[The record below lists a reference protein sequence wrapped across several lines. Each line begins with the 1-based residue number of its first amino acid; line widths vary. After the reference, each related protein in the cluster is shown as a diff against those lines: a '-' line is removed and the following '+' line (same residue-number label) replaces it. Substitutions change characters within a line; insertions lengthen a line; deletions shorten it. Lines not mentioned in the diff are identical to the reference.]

1 MRYFQILETFFNI
14 IVSTPYS
21 TKLLP
26 TLDNSRMQLAN
37 ERLTS
42 EVIMI
47 VFIRWLR
54 TLIYDIDCGWG
65 FFGRILELRD
75 LSFPK

>member
-1 MRYFQILETFFNI
+1 MRYFQILVTFFNV

-26 TLDNSRMQLAN
+26 TLDYSRMQLAN

-42 EVIMI
+42 EVIMS
-47 VFIRWLR
+47 VFIR
-54 TLIYDIDCGWG
+54 
-65 FFGRILELRD
+65 
-75 LSFPK
+75 